1 MIGLTNDDE
10 KLHAERIK
18 LWNEFNTAWLA
29 VLQKQKDMTLEVLD
43 TGHHPRHPQSMI
55 STEFL
60 EKMAKDLVRFCDG
73 IEKFGLVDY
82 QYGVG
87 EEDIMNSEF
96 AWISLFFRLDFK
108 EIF

>member
-1 MIGLTNDDE
+1 MLGLTNDDQY
-10 KLHAERIK
+10 LHSDRIK

-29 VLQKQKDMTLEVLD
+29 VLQKQKDMTLEFIE
-43 TGHHPRHPQSMI
+43 TGHHPRLPQSMI

-60 EKMAKDLVRFCDG
+60 ERMAKDLVRFCDG

-87 EEDIMNSEF
+87 EEDIMNSKF
-96 AWISLFFRLDFK
+96 TWIFSFHKLDFLK
-108 EIF
+108 G